1 MSQSKSASPAD
12 NRAQAAREFLASSAR
27 SAHVR
32 EQRRWLAMLIALF
45 ATLGCGLFFTAQAWP
60 ALSKLEHSR
69 DLAVTIVLFAAA
81 IFGLCMVI
89 LMVFKRY
96 LRARRYIND
105 ILTRLADHDAI
116 EMEDVI
122 REISER
128 RPTGVLEVT
137 ARCADGRERPFRLPI
152 TSEEVPPSFFDE
164 GGMPLRVEGSLRPL
178 DENSSK

>member
-1 MSQSKSASPAD
+1 MSQTNSASPAE

-32 EQRRWLAMLIALF
+32 EQRRWLAMLIALL
-45 ATLGCGLFFTAQAWP
+45 AVLGVGLFFTSQAWP
-60 ALSKLEHSR
+60 ALSKLEHAR

-96 LRARRYIND
+96 CRARRYIND
-105 ILTRLADHDAI
+105 IRTRLGDRDAI
-116 EMEDVI
+116 EMEEVI

-152 TSEEVPPSFFDE
+152 TSDEVPPSFFDD
-164 GGMPLRVEGSLRPL
+164 GGAPLRVEGSVLPL
-178 DENSSK
+178 GEKSDK